1 MILKKLE
8 KQLLFSKMIQKIEE
22 KIDKEQND
30 ALQRIFDKLHA
41 QRVYGENDRNERL
54 LQKK

>member
-1 MILKKLE
+1 
-8 KQLLFSKMIQKIEE
+8 MIQKIEE

-41 QRVYGENDRNERL
+41 QKVYGGNDRDERL
-54 LQKK
+54 IQKKK